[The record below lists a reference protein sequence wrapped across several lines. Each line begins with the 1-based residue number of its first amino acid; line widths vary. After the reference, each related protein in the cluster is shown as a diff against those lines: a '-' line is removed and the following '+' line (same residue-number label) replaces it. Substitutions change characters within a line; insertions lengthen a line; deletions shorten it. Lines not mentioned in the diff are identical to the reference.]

1 MAMEFD
7 YYYGFQADQFSFIRI
22 PRVMLTE
29 NTFARLSIQAK
40 VLYGVLLDRMS
51 LSRKNAWFDEKN
63 RVFIIYQIGEIQQDL
78 GFTKKKAM
86 ELLSEL
92 EKFGLLVKKRRG
104 HGLPNILYVKSFMA
118 GTGSSQTSAHLHNQP
133 KTMPRGAGM
142 GTSDLSVPES
152 RTPLHGTSRSDASGT
167 LEVTDSA
174 IQEVPS
180 PGPEEVP
187 ILGHLKN
194 YTDYNQTD
202 MSHIESNHICSAA
215 DNTPWGKADQ
225 DDEMRFDERRTVT
238 NKSSLAADYRSL
250 ICEKIEYDN
259 LQLTFPNRHELLE
272 GIVDLILETVLYS
285 SEEIL
290 IASSYYPTEMV
301 RSKFLKLNYDHI
313 RYVVQC
319 LQTNTTKIWNIKK
332 YLMAALFNAASTIDS
347 YYAAEVNHDMYGMAA
362 AK

>member
-1 MAMEFD
+1 M
-7 YYYGFQADQFSFIRI
+7 
-22 PRVMLTE
+22 
-29 NTFARLSIQAK
+29 
-40 VLYGVLLDRMS
+40 
-51 LSRKNAWFDEKN
+51 
-63 RVFIIYQIGEIQQDL
+63 
-78 GFTKKKAM
+78 
-86 ELLSEL
+86 
-92 EKFGLLVKKRRG
+92 
-104 HGLPNILYVKSFMA
+104 
-118 GTGSSQTSAHLHNQP
+118 TGACSSQTSAHPRNQE
-133 KTMPRGAGM
+133 KAVSRGADT

-152 RTPLHGTSRSDASGT
+152 RTPLHGTSRSDDSRT

-174 IQEVPS
+174 LQEVPS

-202 MSHIESNHICSAA
+202 MSHIESNHICSTA
-215 DNTPWGKADQ
+215 DNTSWGKADQ
-225 DDEMRFDERRTVT
+225 DDEMRFDGRGTVT
-238 NKSSLAADYRSL
+238 DKSSLAADYRSL
-250 ICEKIEYDN
+250 IWENIEYDN

-272 GIVDLILETVLYS
+272 GIVDLILETVLCS